1 MEDLKKENELKP
13 KTGVESGNSPPRIS
27 ENGAP
32 VQTGRGLESVRRA
45 ITDAFAKIHQHSAQ
59 PHPAQPL
66 PQQPAQVV
74 QQPPPPVP
82 YTEEHAQRFQR
93 RAKRLALDALSSS
106 YASKSPKL
114 VFEIEVPAETLEE
127 LLRMLGEEAE

>member
-1 MEDLKKENELKP
+1 MKP

-74 QQPPPPVP
+74 QQPPTPVP
-82 YTEEHAQRFQR
+82 YTQAQAERFQR

-114 VFEIEVPAETLEE
+114 VFEIEVPRESLEE
-127 LLRMLGEEAE
+127 ILKMLDAESS

>member
-1 MEDLKKENELKP
+1 LKP

-59 PHPAQPL
+59 PL

-74 QQPPPPVP
+74 QQPPTPVP
-82 YTEEHAQRFQR
+82 YTEAQAERFQR

-114 VFEIEVPAETLEE
+114 VFEIEVPRESLEE
-127 LLRMLGEEAE
+127 ILKMLDAESS